1 MNKKFVLSGLL
12 LSTLLL
18 SPSVF
23 ADEVVDTVTT
33 PIEVVEQPI
42 EVPVEEP
49 STPVETPTEP
59 IEEPTTPIETPTEPI
74 EVPSVPDPVTPIEEP
89 TTPIETSTDPVEE
102 PATPTTPVDE
112 PATPTVPSETP
123 TEPKE
128 ADPVSPTAPTTPS
141 TPVPQ
146 EPSQPVY
153 IEDTFVSD
161 TGYTVV
167 GVQGESILVQD
178 EVGQVQSK
186 TLEEVGAVK
195 DTEGNV
201 TVKSSSGEVKL
212 LPNTGERAEIL
223 TAVGFVLLVI
233 MLFVK
238 RKEIKSVL
246 KKLKEVVDKGE
257 K

>member
-33 PIEVVEQPI
+33 PIVVVEQPI

-49 STPVETPTEP
+49 STPVEAPTEP
-59 IEEPTTPIETPTEPI
+59 IEEPTTPVETPIEPI
-74 EVPSVPDPVTPIEEP
+74 EVPTVPDPVTPIEEP
-89 TTPIETSTDPVEE
+89 TTPIETPTDPVE
-102 PATPTTPVDE
+102 E

-128 ADPVSPTAPTTPS
+128 ADPVSPTTPTTPS
-141 TPVPQ
+141 NPVPQ

-223 TAVGFVLLVI
+223 TAVGFVLLMI

-246 KKLKEVVDKGE
+246 KELKKVADKGE

>member
-49 STPVETPTEP
+49 STP
-59 IEEPTTPIETPTEPI
+59 IEEPTTPVETPTEPI
-74 EVPSVPDPVTPIEEP
+74 EVPMVPDPVTPIEEP
-89 TTPIETSTDPVEE
+89 TTP
-102 PATPTTPVDE
+102 TTPVEE

-128 ADPVSPTAPTTPS
+128 ADPVSPTTPTTPS

-146 EPSQPVY
+146 GPSQPVY

-246 KKLKEVVDKGE
+246 KKLKEVADKGE

>member
-33 PIEVVEQPI
+33 PIVVVEQPI

-49 STPVETPTEP
+49 STPVEAPTEP
-59 IEEPTTPIETPTEPI
+59 IEEPTTPVETPIEPI
-74 EVPSVPDPVTPIEEP
+74 EVPTVPDPVTPIEEP
-89 TTPIETSTDPVEE
+89 TTPIETPTDPVE
-102 PATPTTPVDE
+102 E

-128 ADPVSPTAPTTPS
+128 AD
-141 TPVPQ
+141 PVPQ

-223 TAVGFVLLVI
+223 TAVGFVLLMI

-246 KKLKEVVDKGE
+246 KELKKVADKGE

>member
-59 IEEPTTPIETPTEPI
+59 IEVPT
-74 EVPSVPDPVTPIEEP
+74 VPDPVTPIEEP
-89 TTPIETSTDPVEE
+89 TTPIETPTDPVE
-102 PATPTTPVDE
+102 E

-128 ADPVSPTAPTTPS
+128 ADPVSPTTPITPS
-141 TPVPQ
+141 NPVPQ

-167 GVQGESILVQD
+167 GVQGESILVKD

-223 TAVGFVLLVI
+223 TTVGFVLLMI

-246 KKLKEVVDKGE
+246 KELKKVADKGE

>member
-33 PIEVVEQPI
+33 PIVVVEQPI

-49 STPVETPTEP
+49 STPVEAPTEP
-59 IEEPTTPIETPTEPI
+59 IEEPTTPVEMPIEPI
-74 EVPSVPDPVTPIEEP
+74 EVPTVPDPVTPIEEP
-89 TTPIETSTDPVEE
+89 TTPIETPTDPVE
-102 PATPTTPVDE
+102 E

-128 ADPVSPTAPTTPS
+128 ADPVSPTTPTTPS
-141 TPVPQ
+141 NPVPR

-223 TAVGFVLLVI
+223 TAVGFVLLMI

-246 KKLKEVVDKGE
+246 KELKKVADKGE

>member
-33 PIEVVEQPI
+33 PIVVVEQPI

-49 STPVETPTEP
+49 STPVEAPTEP
-59 IEEPTTPIETPTEPI
+59 IEEPTTPVETPIEPI
-74 EVPSVPDPVTPIEEP
+74 EVPTVPDPVTPIEEP
-89 TTPIETSTDPVEE
+89 TTPIETPTDPVE
-102 PATPTTPVDE
+102 E

-128 ADPVSPTAPTTPS
+128 ADPVSPTTPTTPS
-141 TPVPQ
+141 NPVPR

-223 TAVGFVLLVI
+223 TAVGFVLLMI

-246 KKLKEVVDKGE
+246 KELKKVADKGE

>member
-12 LSTLLL
+12 VSTLLL
-18 SPSVF
+18 SPSVL
-23 ADEVVDTVTT
+23 ADEVVDVVTT

-49 STPVETPTEP
+49 STPVEV
-59 IEEPTTPIETPTEPI
+59 PTEPI
-74 EVPSVPDPVTPIEEP
+74 EVPTVPDPVTPIEEP
-89 TTPIETSTDPVEE
+89 TTPIETPTDPLEE
-102 PATPTTPVDE
+102 PTTPTTPVEE

-128 ADPVSPTAPTTPS
+128 ADSVSPATPA

-167 GVQGESILVQD
+167 GVQGESILVED
-178 EVGQVQSK
+178 EVGQVQTK

-233 MLFVK
+233 MLIVK

-246 KKLKEVVDKGE
+246 KKLKEVADKGE

>member
-1 MNKKFVLSGLL
+1 MNKKLVLSGLL
-12 LSTLLL
+12 LSTLLF
-18 SPSVF
+18 SPSVL
-23 ADEVVDTVTT
+23 ADEVVDVVTT

-59 IEEPTTPIETPTEPI
+59 IEEPTTPIETPT
-74 EVPSVPDPVTPIEEP
+74 DPVEEP
-89 TTPIETSTDPVEE
+89 TTPTTPVDE
-102 PATPTTPVDE
+102 PATPTTPTTPVDE

-141 TPVPQ
+141 TPIQQ

-195 DTEGNV
+195 DTEGNL

-223 TAVGFVLLVI
+223 TAVGFVLLLI

-246 KKLKEVVDKGE
+246 KELKKVADKGE

>member
-18 SPSVF
+18 SPSVL
-23 ADEVVDTVTT
+23 ADEVVDVVPT

-59 IEEPTTPIETPTEPI
+59 IEEPITPIETPTEPI
-74 EVPSVPDPVTPIEEP
+74 EEP
-89 TTPIETSTDPVEE
+89 TTPIETPTDPVEE
-102 PATPTTPVDE
+102 PTTPTTPVEE
-112 PATPTVPSETP
+112 PATPTVPSETSS
-123 TEPKE
+123 EPKE
-128 ADPVSPTAPTTPS
+128 ADPVSPTTPTTPS

-161 TGYTVV
+161 TGYRVV

-246 KKLKEVVDKGE
+246 KELKKVADKGE

>member
-1 MNKKFVLSGLL
+1 MNKKLLSGLA

-18 SPSVF
+18 SPTVF
-23 ADEVVDTVTT
+23 AKEVTDITT
-33 PIEVVEQPI
+33 SPIEVVEQPI
-42 EVPVEEP
+42 EVPIEEP
-49 STPVETPTEP
+49 STPIEEPATPVETPTEP
-59 IEEPTTPIETPTEPI
+59 IEVPT
-74 EVPSVPDPVTPIEEP
+74 VPDPVTPIEEP
-89 TTPIETSTDPVEE
+89 TTPIETPTDPVEE
-102 PATPTTPVDE
+102 PTTPTTPVDE

-141 TPVPQ
+141 TPIQQ

-186 TLEEVGAVK
+186 TLEEVGALK

-246 KKLKEVVDKGE
+246 KELKKVADKGE

>member
-1 MNKKFVLSGLL
+1 MKKMNKKFVLSGLL
-12 LSTLLL
+12 LTTLLL
-18 SPSVF
+18 SPSVL
-23 ADEVVDTVTT
+23 ADEVVDTVIT

-59 IEEPTTPIETPTEPI
+59 IEEPTTPIETPTN
-74 EVPSVPDPVTPIEEP
+74 PVEEP
-89 TTPIETSTDPVEE
+89 TTPTTPVEE
-102 PATPTTPVDE
+102 PA
-112 PATPTVPSETP
+112 APTVPSETP

-128 ADPVSPTAPTTPS
+128 ADPVSPTTPTAPTTPS

-246 KKLKEVVDKGE
+246 KKLKEVADKGE

>member
-12 LSTLLL
+12 LTTLLL
-18 SPSVF
+18 SPSVL
-23 ADEVVDTVTT
+23 ADEVVDVVTT

-59 IEEPTTPIETPTEPI
+59 IEEPTTPIETPT
-74 EVPSVPDPVTPIEEP
+74 DPVEEP
-89 TTPIETSTDPVEE
+89 TTPTTPVDE
-102 PATPTTPVDE
+102 PATPTTPTTPVDE

-141 TPVPQ
+141 TPIQQ

-195 DTEGNV
+195 DTEGNL

-223 TAVGFVLLVI
+223 TAVGFVLLLI

-246 KKLKEVVDKGE
+246 KELKKVADKGE

>member
-33 PIEVVEQPI
+33 PIVVVEQPI

-49 STPVETPTEP
+49 STPVEAPTEP
-59 IEEPTTPIETPTEPI
+59 IEEPTTPVETPIEPI
-74 EVPSVPDPVTPIEEP
+74 EVPTVPDPVTPIEEP
-89 TTPIETSTDPVEE
+89 TTPIETPTDPVEE
-102 PATPTTPVDE
+102 PV
-112 PATPTVPSETP
+112 TPTVPSETP

-128 ADPVSPTAPTTPS
+128 ADPVSPTTPS
-141 TPVPQ
+141 NPVPQ

-223 TAVGFVLLVI
+223 TAVGFVLLMI

-246 KKLKEVVDKGE
+246 KELKKVADKGE